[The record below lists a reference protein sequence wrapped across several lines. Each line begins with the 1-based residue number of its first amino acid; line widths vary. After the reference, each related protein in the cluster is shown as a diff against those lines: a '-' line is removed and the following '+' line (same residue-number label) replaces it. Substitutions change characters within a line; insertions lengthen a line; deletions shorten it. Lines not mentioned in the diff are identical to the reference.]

1 MISFLVG
8 FAVTAYLSFEKL
20 VWSKY
25 LSNRPLLFLG
35 LLLMIIGVQAVS
47 IGLLGEMITAA
58 TPQAPFYFVKKELGF
73 GRR

>member
-1 MISFLVG
+1 LGKF
-8 FAVTAYLSFEKL
+8 
-20 VWSKY
+20 

-58 TPQAPFYFVKKELGF
+58 TPSAPSYFVRKELGF
-73 GRR
+73 GNK